1 MRNSGVLLDKQSDI
15 DFRCATIVSCEI
27 ERTSRKR
34 RAFSFLSAVFFFDF
48 PCSRFETKR
57 GKNLLFLPSE
67 CERLLIN
74 GLTLIKTG
82 YIEYRENQRSS
93 APAPEKTRSSSTREI
108 SEREQFF
115 QLPFPPSKI
124 IKEKHVG

>member
-1 MRNSGVLLDKQSDI
+1 MD
-15 DFRCATIVSCEI
+15 
-27 ERTSRKR
+27 ERKTARLQ
-34 RAFSFLSAVFFFDF
+34 LSLAVFFFDF

-57 GKNLLFLPSE
+57 GKKLLFLPNE

-93 APAPEKTRSSSTREI
+93 APEKTRSSSAREI

-115 QLPFPPSKI
+115 QLPFST
-124 IKEKHVG
+124 V